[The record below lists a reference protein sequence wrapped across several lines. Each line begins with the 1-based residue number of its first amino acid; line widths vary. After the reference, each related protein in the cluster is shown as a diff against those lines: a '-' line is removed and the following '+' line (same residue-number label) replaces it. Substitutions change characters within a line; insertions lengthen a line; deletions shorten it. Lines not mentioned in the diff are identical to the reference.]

1 MISDVLFDAKNDIE
15 YYLTEPNF
23 SHVYSDAKLREQL
36 HELIISMEK
45 IRVQLDTVPNIEQI
59 FKSLITKIE
68 QRCKNANIEYKKIR
82 FDDDKNE
89 GLEIFLQEGRSKRSI
104 LISISNIRKAGIIL
118 EHKFENYKF
127 ISGYNGI
134 CSYENEYI
142 EVLINSLDKS
152 SIQKMYERLFN
163 LDNSKNYINNISYEN
178 DTKLELACNSCESLN
193 IAISISPISD
203 IAKTLLGNIQDD
215 SISLKISG
223 LNITQQ
229 DQTVSYLEKY
239 ANSIFFQ
246 IDLVLGL
253 PLTVQR
259 IQTQEENILQ
269 QNKQTTLDI
278 KYPVCQYD
286 KEALSLYWYAR
297 SANRMPLLQYLAY
310 YQVIEFYFS
319 TYSQIKAT
327 RTIQNFMKTPGFNIH
342 NDNDI
347 IKVLNIAKSSFGR
360 GFITEIYQLE
370 ATLKECIQISLLK
383 EFFEKNE
390 RLKSFL
396 TTKKNKKLDLEPL
409 DFNDNDEMLINS
421 IAKRIYDVRCRI
433 VHTKNENDFDNAKS
447 IYPFTQEANLLN
459 CEIELIHYVA
469 KRVLVASS
477 SEFQL

>member
-15 YYLTEPNF
+15 YYLTELTF
-23 SHVYSDAKLREQL
+23 SDVYSDAKLREQL
-36 HELIISMEK
+36 HELMISMEK
-45 IRVQLDTVPNIEQI
+45 IRVHLDTEPNIEQN
-59 FKSLITKIE
+59 FESLKIKIE
-68 QRCKNANIEYKKIR
+68 ERCRIANIEYRKII
-82 FDDDKNE
+82 FDNDNSE
-89 GLEIFLQEGRSKRSI
+89 GLEIFLQEGRSKRSVI
-104 LISISNIRKAGIIL
+104 ISISNARKAGILL

-127 ISGYNGI
+127 LSGYNGI
-134 CSYENEYI
+134 CSYEEKYI

-152 SIQKMYERLFN
+152 SIQKIYDRLFN
-163 LDNSKNYINNISYEN
+163 LDNSRNYLNNISYEN
-178 DTKLELACNSCESLN
+178 DTKLELTYNSSEGLN
-193 IAISISPISD
+193 ITILISPISD

-229 DQTVSYLEKY
+229 DKTVSYLEKY

-269 QNKQTTLDI
+269 HNAQTPLNI

-297 SANRMPLLQYLAY
+297 SANEMPLLQYLAY

-319 TYSQIKAT
+319 IYSQIKAT
-327 RTIQNFMKTPGFNIH
+327 RTIQNLMKTPGFNIH
-342 NDNDI
+342 NDNDV
-347 IKVLNIAKSSFGR
+347 IKVLNIAKSSSAR
-360 GFITEIYQLE
+360 GFITEISQLE

-383 EFFEKNE
+383 EFLEKNE

-396 TTKKNKKLDLEPL
+396 TKKDKMLDLEPL
-409 DFNDNDEMLINS
+409 ALNENDEILINS

-447 IYPFTQEANLLN
+447 IYPFTKEANLLN
-459 CEIELIHYVA
+459 CEIELIHYLA
-469 KRVLVASS
+469 KRVLIASS